1 MKTVSEYI
9 NYDLYIER
17 IAKQAQA
24 LMSNETIIKMLNGCE
39 SEEEKMTKLAIA
51 SMVALSKNI

>member
-1 MKTVSEYI
+1 MKTISEYI
-9 NYDLYIER
+9 NRDLFIEMLS
-17 IAKQAQA
+17 KQAQA

>member
-1 MKTVSEYI
+1 METISEYI

-39 SEEEKMTKLAIA
+39 SKEEKMTKLAIA
-51 SMVALSKNI
+51 SMVVLSKNI